1 MSFCT
6 GRTRQAA
13 GSRGRSAAELSDSWA
28 AIENKAT
35 MAHKTNAIRI
45 IESLGIRHGTA
56 LYEAGEEHLDAVAVA
71 RRIGVEPEIVFKTL
85 VARSEKGE
93 VAVYCI
99 PAPLE
104 LDLKKAARAA
114 GARKVELVGLKEL
127 LPITGYVRGGCSPV
141 GMRKDYP
148 TWIDET
154 AILHEK
160 IYVNAGCRGMQVIL
174 TAEDLRRAC
183 GARFAD
189 LT

>member
-1 MSFCT
+1 
-6 GRTRQAA
+6 
-13 GSRGRSAAELSDSWA
+13 
-28 AIENKAT
+28 

-45 IESLGIRHGTA
+45 IESLGIAYETA
-56 LYEAGEEHLDAVAVA
+56 FYEAGEEHFDAVAVA
-71 RRIGVEPEIVFKTL
+71 HRLGVEPDVVFKTL

-93 VAVYCI
+93 IVVFCI

-114 GARKVELVGLKEL
+114 GSKKAELIGLKEL
-127 LPITGYVRGGCSPV
+127 QPLTGYVRGGCSPV
-141 GMRKDYP
+141 GMKKAFP

-154 AILHEK
+154 AALHER
-160 IYVNAGCRGMQVIL
+160 IYVNAGSRGLQLIL
-174 TAEDLRRAC
+174 AAEDLRRAC

>member
-1 MSFCT
+1 
-6 GRTRQAA
+6 
-13 GSRGRSAAELSDSWA
+13 
-28 AIENKAT
+28 
-35 MAHKTNAIRI
+35 
-45 IESLGIRHGTA
+45 
-56 LYEAGEEHLDAVAVA
+56 VA

-93 VAVYCI
+93 IGIFCI

-114 GARKVELVGLKEL
+114 GAKKVELVGLKEL
-127 LPITGYVRGGCSPV
+127 LPLTGYVRGGCSPL
-141 GMRKDYP
+141 GMKKDYP

-154 AILHEK
+154 ALLHER

-174 TAEDLRRAC
+174 AAEDLSKAC
-183 GARFAD
+183 GALFND